1 MELELHQKLHVG
13 IAVRFVSKRGE
24 VVRRKSPGLLAFF
37 WKVSFHQPPIDML
50 GD

>member
-24 VVRRKSPGLLAFF
+24 IVRRQSPGLLRLLLEGVFSSAP
-37 WKVSFHQPPIDML
+37 H
-50 GD
+50 